1 MKEKQAQP
9 SICFGDDVMNQIRT
23 DLFYYFV
30 VVFFAITNQEL
41 SRGQA
46 IGHDN
51 GLSWNDSNLKICF
64 LHEFL

>member
-30 VVFFAITNQEL
+30 VVFFAMMNQEL
-41 SRGQA
+41 SRDKPLVMTMACLGM
-46 IGHDN
+46 IP
-51 GLSWNDSNLKICF
+51 I
-64 LHEFL
+64 